1 MNFNG
6 PARADEALLQI
17 FLLIAI
23 LAEPLLPLS
32 PLEDDVDIAGYE
44 SCYLLPLSGLDTVVL
59 VLVVPEVQR
68 EHVGR
73 GRPSPDRGERPGLQD
88 LLRLLVQPQHGV
100 LGDAKQAGD
109 QLVPA
114 LLLLLRTSNILFGA
128 ALSTCATDGNKNRS
142 SFRD

>member
-6 PARADEALLQI
+6 STGTDEALLQI
-17 FLLIAI
+17 FLLVSV
-23 LAEPLLPLS
+23 LAEPFLPLS
-32 PLEDDVDIAGYE
+32 PLEDDVNIPGNQGGYLF
-44 SCYLLPLSGLDTVVL
+44 SLSGLDTVVL

-73 GRPSPDRGERPGLQD
+73 GRPPPDRGERPGLQD

-100 LGDAKQAGD
+100 LGDAEQAGD

-114 LLLLLRTSNILFGA
+114 LLLLLRTSNILLGA
-128 ALSTCATDGNKNRS
+128 ALST
-142 SFRD
+142 

>member
-17 FLLIAI
+17 FLLVSV
-23 LAEPLLPLS
+23 LAEPFFPLS
-32 PLEDDVDIAGYE
+32 PLEDDVNIPGNQGGYLF
-44 SCYLLPLSGLDTVVL
+44 SLSGLDTVVL

-73 GRPSPDRGERPGLQD
+73 GRPPPDRGERPGLQD
-88 LLRLLVQPQHGV
+88 LLRLLVQPQDRV
-100 LGDAKQAGD
+100 LGDAQQAGD

-114 LLLLLRTSNILFGA
+114 LLFLLRAANILGA
-128 ALSTCATDGNKNRS
+128 AS
-142 SFRD
+142 

>member
-6 PARADEALLQI
+6 TTGTDEALLQI

-32 PLEDDVDIAGYE
+32 PLEDDVNIPGNQGGYLF
-44 SCYLLPLSGLDTVVL
+44 SLSGLDTVVL

-73 GRPSPDRGERPGLQD
+73 GRPPSDGGEGPGLQD
-88 LLRLLVQPQHGV
+88 LLRLLVQPQDRV
-100 LGDAKQAGD
+100 LGDAQQAGD

-114 LLLLLRTSNILFGA
+114 LLFLLRAANILGA
-128 ALSTCATDGNKNRS
+128 AS
-142 SFRD
+142 